1 MAVEDIEEPTLYC
14 SVQGISHSY
23 MEYIE
28 HALLHEESI
37 QCGWTLHLQ
46 PDDHE
51 DEPVHNCYVVVV
63 KKQLG
68 IFIDVDVFQMLFSAS
83 PKKEA
88 TKLQLLQAYQYYC
101 SV

>member
-1 MAVEDIEEPTLYC
+1 
-14 SVQGISHSY
+14 

-37 QCGWTLHLQ
+37 QCGWTLNLQ
-46 PDDHE
+46 PDDHK
-51 DEPVHNCYVVVV
+51 DEPVHNRYVVVV

-88 TKLQLLQAYQYYC
+88 LLRSYNLLQAYQYYC